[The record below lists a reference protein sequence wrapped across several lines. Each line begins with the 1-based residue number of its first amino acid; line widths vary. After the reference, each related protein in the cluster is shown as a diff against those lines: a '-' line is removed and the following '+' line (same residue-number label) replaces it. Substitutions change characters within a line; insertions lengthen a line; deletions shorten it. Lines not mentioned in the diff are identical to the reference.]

1 MNDTPASAERAA
13 LRLDRRRH
21 AYRDD
26 LAAAS
31 LKGKVDAST
40 FADGIEKQTIRAALG
55 LRRQPKSSF
64 GLETE
69 ALFGERVTVFDEA
82 DGWAWVQLARDGY
95 VGYVPADGLTTA
107 IEASTHRVS
116 SISTFIYAEPDI
128 KSAPLLHLSL
138 NCEVSVMDVRDRF
151 AALMRG
157 GFVMAHHIA
166 PIDQTMRDFVA
177 VAERFER
184 TPYLWGGKTRIGTD
198 CSGLVQNALTA
209 AGIACP
215 RDTDMQEAEVGSPV
229 DFDGDIAA
237 LADDVLKRGD
247 LIFWKGHV
255 GVMVD
260 GVMLLHAN
268 GHHMSTVVEPLVEAA
283 QRIER
288 QTGDKVRTI
297 KRLDRLGGESQ
308 P

>member
-1 MNDTPASAERAA
+1 MSDIAPPNAAPA
-13 LRLDRRRH
+13 LDRRRH

-26 LAAAS
+26 LAAVS
-31 LKGKVDAST
+31 LEGRVDAAKFVEGT
-40 FADGIEKQTIRAALG
+40 QKQVIRAALG
-55 LRRQPKSSF
+55 LRRQPKSSL

-69 ALFGERVTVFDEA
+69 ALFGEQATVYEET

-95 VGYVPADGLTTA
+95 VGYVPADGLTAA
-107 IEASTHRVS
+107 IEAGTHRVS
-116 SISTFIYAEPDI
+116 SIGTFIYAEPDI

-138 NCEVSVMDVRDRF
+138 NSELPVIEIRDRF
-151 AALMRG
+151 AALKRG

-166 PIDQTMRDFVA
+166 PTGEAMRDFVS

-184 TPYLWGGKTRIGTD
+184 TPYLWGGRTRIGTD

-215 RDTDMQEAEVGSPV
+215 RDTDMQEAEIGVRL
-229 DFDGDIAA
+229 DFDGDIGS
-237 LADDVLKRGD
+237 LGDDALKRGD

-255 GVMVD
+255 GVMID

-268 GHHMSTVVEPLVEAA
+268 GHHMSTVVEPLIEAA

-288 QTGDKVRTI
+288 QTGGKVRTI
-297 KRLDRLGGESQ
+297 KRLERLGSAT
-308 P
+308 

>member
-1 MNDTPASAERAA
+1 MSDNPASPPAPS
-13 LRLDRRRH
+13 LDRRRH

-26 LAAAS
+26 LAAAQ
-31 LKGKVDAST
+31 LEGRVAAPKFVEGT
-40 FADGIEKQTIRAALG
+40 TKQVIRAALG
-55 LRRQPKSSF
+55 LRRQPKGSL

-69 ALFGERVTVFDEA
+69 ALFGEQVSVFDEA
-82 DGWAWVQLARDGY
+82 EGWAWIQLARDGY

-107 IEASTHRVS
+107 METATHRVT
-116 SISTFIYAEPDI
+116 SIGTFIYADPNI
-128 KSAPLLHLSL
+128 KSAPLLHLTL
-138 NCEVSVMDVRDRF
+138 NSEIAVTEIRDRF
-151 AALMRG
+151 AALKRG
-157 GFVMAHHIA
+157 GFVMAHHIS
-166 PIDQTMRDFVA
+166 PIDQTARDFVA

-215 RDTDMQEAEVGSPV
+215 RDTDMQEQEVGAAF
-229 DFDGDIAA
+229 DFGGDVAS
-237 LADDVLKRGD
+237 LADNALRRGD
-247 LIFWKGHV
+247 LIFWQGDV

-268 GHHMSTVVEPLVEAA
+268 GHHMSTVIEPLIEAA

-288 QTGDKVRTI
+288 QTGGTVRTI
-297 KRLDRLGGESQ
+297 KRLDRIGGTGGA
-308 P
+308 